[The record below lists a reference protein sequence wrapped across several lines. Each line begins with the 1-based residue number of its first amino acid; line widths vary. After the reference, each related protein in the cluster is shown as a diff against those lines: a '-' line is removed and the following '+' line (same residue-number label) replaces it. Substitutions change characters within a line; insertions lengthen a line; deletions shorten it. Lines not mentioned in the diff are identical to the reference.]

1 MSQRRA
7 VYFPPRSLSDLILH
21 YRDVDFH
28 VHKLVLHQE
37 CVYFRAIVTTLQPAA
52 ASASASSSGSASA
65 SSRPATRAAAKR
77 ARSSESDSSPPAA
90 AVPVVASDCVH
101 SPPVAC
107 LQLPDSIG
115 VLPCT
120 DADQLQLFLEHVYFP
135 CSYPFPPCIP
145 KVRVDLS
152 TVERDAALPLFPTPD
167 AAAIARYSLRGEK
180 NGCLMNARLLS
191 LIHYFHA
198 ERLWQ
203 QCIAVIRAENTAP
216 LQAWFWLSILARYGL
231 KEEEDRLIQVAAED
245 RGVCD
250 NKLYRK
256 YAASFSPSLMLRLM
270 LAMREAKK
278 Q

>member
-1 MSQRRA
+1 MPQRRA
-7 VYFPPRSLSDLILH
+7 VYFPPRILSDLVLH

-37 CVYFRAIVTTLQPAA
+37 CEYFRAIVTTLQPAA
-52 ASASASSSGSASA
+52 ASASASASA

-77 ARSSESDSSPPAA
+77 ARCESNSSPPAA
-90 AVPVVASDCVH
+90 AVPVVASECVH

-120 DADQLQLFLEHVYFP
+120 DTDELQLFLEHVYFP
-135 CSYPFPPCIP
+135 CSHPFPPCIP

-152 TVERDAALPLFPTPD
+152 TIERDAALPLFPAPQPE
-167 AAAIARYSLRGEK
+167 AVAQYPLRSET
-180 NGCLMNARLLS
+180 NGCLMNPRLLS
-191 LIHYFHA
+191 LIQHFHA

-203 QCIAVIRAENTAP
+203 QCIAVIRVQSAQP
-216 LQAWFWLSILARYGL
+216 WQAWFWLSILARYEL
-231 KEEEDRLIQVAAED
+231 KEEEDRLIRLAALD
-245 RGVCD
+245 KGVCD
-250 NKLYRK
+250 SEQYRAH
-256 YAASFSPSLMLRLM
+256 AASFSPSLMLRLM
-270 LAMREAKK
+270 QAIHESKK